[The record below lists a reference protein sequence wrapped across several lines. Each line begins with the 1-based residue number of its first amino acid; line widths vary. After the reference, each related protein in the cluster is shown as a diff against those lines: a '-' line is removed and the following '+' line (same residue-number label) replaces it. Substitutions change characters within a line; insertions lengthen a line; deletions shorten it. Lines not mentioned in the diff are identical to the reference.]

1 VLEHKTV
8 DIDLDAKAADAGAAT
23 AYVAVFGNVDRD
35 LEVISP
41 GAFVNLD
48 EFVKDGWIATNH
60 DRRILPVASVT
71 SAEQD
76 AYGLKLTWEWHGTED
91 AQAARTVVRERLERG
106 KGVKCSIGYRV
117 LKSHP
122 EQRDG
127 GFVRVLDEVE
137 LYEASVV
144 NLPANPKAEV
154 TAVKAWFTDY
164 EDAVLAL
171 KEGRTI
177 STRNRTRL
185 ASMCQRMKEAVAEM
199 ETLLA
204 ETDPTPSGED
214 GWGEK
219 PKSSEALRQAAA
231 FEAFRARYPIVLSQ
245 GAIA

>member
-8 DIDLDAKAADAGAAT
+8 DIDLDTKAADAGHAT
-23 AYVAVFGNVDRD
+23 AYVAAFGNVDRQG
-35 LEVISP
+35 EVIEP

-48 EFVKDGWIATNH
+48 EFVKSGWIAVNH
-60 DRRILPVASVT
+60 EWDDLPVASVA

-76 AYGLKLTWEWHGTED
+76 GYGLKLTWEWHGTDD

-106 KGVKCSIGYRV
+106 KAVKCSIGYRV
-117 LKSHP
+117 TKDRMD
-122 EQRDG
+122 ERDG
-127 GFVRVLDEVE
+127 KSVRILEQIE
-137 LYEASVV
+137 LYEASIV

-154 TAVKAWFTDY
+154 TAVKAWHQEYD
-164 EDAVLAL
+164 DAIAAL
-171 KEGRTI
+171 KEGRVI

-185 ASMCQRMKEAVAEM
+185 MSMCEKLRQAAADLESM
-199 ETLLA
+199 LS

-214 GWGEK
+214 GWGET
-219 PKSSEALRQAAA
+219 PKSADALRQAAA